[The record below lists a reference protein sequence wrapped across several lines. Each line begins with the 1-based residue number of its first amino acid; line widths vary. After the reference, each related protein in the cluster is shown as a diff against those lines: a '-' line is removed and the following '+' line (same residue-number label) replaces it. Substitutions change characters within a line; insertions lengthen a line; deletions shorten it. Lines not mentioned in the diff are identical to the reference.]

1 MRDKAHPTPAQTL
14 GADPFA
20 NMGDLTWLGVE
31 PPDVS
36 ENESAVEAMPEGH
49 VHAPESTADQ
59 DVKVMSDPALI
70 FPDDDAE
77 RALREWLR
85 EEIPPEIPAN
95 DVTPAPD
102 AQAQLLARLLAE
114 QEKK

>member
-1 MRDKAHPTPAQTL
+1 MTNKAKPTPAQTL

-20 NMGDLTWLGVE
+20 NMGDLIWLGVE
-31 PPDVS
+31 PPDVLES
-36 ENESAVEAMPEGH
+36 ESAVEAMPEGRA
-49 VHAPESTADQ
+49 HAPKSTADQ
-59 DVKVMSDPALI
+59 DVKVMPDPALI

-85 EEIPPEIPAN
+85 EETPPEIPAN
-95 DVTPAPD
+95 DATPAPD